1 MGEPRLVNPKNFEI
15 IPVKPD
21 IPTLKIQN
29 TKKLN
34 IILFLAF
41 ILFTCFFLYN
51 CKYGIFKS
59 IPSEP
64 MPFSMVYNLT

>member
-1 MGEPRLVNPKNFEI
+1 MGEPKLVNPKNFEPVI
-15 IPVKPD
+15 INEL
-21 IPTLKIQN
+21 PTSKIQKS
-29 TKKLN
+29 KKLN
-34 IILFLAF
+34 IILFVLF
-41 ILFTCFFLYN
+41 ILFTFFFLYN